1 MAKTKKYS
9 IIDANILKSNK
20 IKNSKNITTIKNSK
34 STNDTLTPKYSKI
47 LHKTKLTKNT
57 KTKIKSKYRKHNY
70 NRTLENLHKLKTYD
84 GSINIRNN
92 IRNNYD
98 TNNSKMHSKVHY
110 SIYGSKKGGAY
121 NFITR
126 KYKIYKFRKYID
138 EFNKESAKLNKQ
150 IDSYKLQTDTFKN
163 IADKKASEVSEFIN
177 NYKKEIIIKILLTD
191 KITPDDKKDI
201 LKHNLNVNISST
213 QQIEKRLIVS
223 NNELTKEIPTLTKT
237 KKQFDKDS
245 KKFRELLNKFTSFIE
260 FQEYILNLKF
270 TYDKIG
276 TEIDKSKSYSK
287 EDKTKHK
294 EYKNHLNDFE
304 YIAKFDKTYFD
315 KQQKDISS
323 IDKLFEEAKHFK
335 SEHSALDKKKKD
347 KDTDLQKWK
356 ADYEKTYVII
366 ADIIDKVKKL
376 KVNLNTVK
384 ESANSI
390 LIATIP
396 IYEETGNIRNTDAI
410 KNVINSIT
418 SLTKI
423 LEQSNTQI
431 LDIKA
436 ELIKETP
443 AVNLTKDSTI
453 LESAINKIWI
463 VMSQYLKEFNAILST
478 QTIKGGGFNSCN
490 GDIVVY
496 KGGGIE
502 DIVVYEGGDGSS
514 GSGSGYVDG
523 RDIVY
528 IKDMNTDNMNMNMN
542 MNNMNNMN
550 GIYNMSGGTLA
561 EDLNNLD
568 DLTVFITN
576 YKTYKANDFNDLN
589 TLFPTRE
596 AFDNVVDKLVNYLYK
611 NNTEKNTFIIFHFIN
626 ILNKIY
632 FSKSK
637 SILEHF
643 IVLSYVLYKYI
654 SVIFSENGFLSK
666 DIIDFIKEYVSLKD
680 NIFKDTYTN
689 ITIDSVLYDDNYN
702 TTISDILVK
711 STNST
716 NSTNFIRYIAR
727 LVFNY
732 IVKCKFM
739 GIYINIAPDKKSI
752 ILLKIEKEPYHLKYN
767 YKDIETLFD
776 NLIKNINTLLSNNWN
791 YELDNYKLMITDFK
805 KLYNLTLS
813 DSKYL
818 AKHCVP
824 KKLYTIVTLLE
835 INTIAQNLSL
845 LCKDKQTKI
854 ETEIYTHNIWLLCE
868 ILLIIC
874 VFTDNSF
881 KDSKTES
888 DILSIL
894 DIFTKENNIIDE
906 YTYNHLEDAEQPTP
920 CINLSN
926 DNYKKLSELTDI
938 IILNFTI
945 GNKEKTNKFQA
956 YTLEDYAKHN
966 IDTTENLKFKAIIKK
981 IIDNTDTTQKYKC
994 IVELLQISNFNTIYD
1009 NFKSKPP
1016 LPPPVPPT
1024 SKKQIHFVDVTDFK
1038 AKLNSQKSTKS
1049 TTSTLFIYP
1058 TTFEEYITKSKAD
1071 NEFNYNAASIT
1082 HDYDASLLLSTSSDT
1097 TNVSLGIIVD
1107 YYNPSNATQANG
1119 KYLTTKSNID
1129 YTIIP
1134 PLPTLPILPTSVSYD
1149 KLDTSKI
1156 NQTIKGK
1163 PKTTYKYNQIDYY
1176 NNAYQVIYKYIEAN
1190 SSVLNDIYVC
1200 ADKVSDG
1207 EYTLQL
1213 PPSKTKWLK
1222 KSKEIINPDFTDL
1235 IQTIVTNQGFS
1246 LDENKNTPANLQK
1259 IAVDEAAKTTKDLK
1273 ARELLKQV
1281 KDEEVKKLI
1290 ETTKTD
1296 KENAATLK
1304 NILDGTETDVKK
1316 IAEQIVN
1323 IQKEITDLE
1332 KDKLNNNTELASKNT
1347 EITRLNTL
1355 LSQTLD
1361 TKTQKNIS
1369 DQIVGLKN
1377 NINAL
1382 NINIKT
1388 NTDNLNVKKN
1398 TLSQL
1403 QTHLTTAPSPHT
1415 GLGINS
1421 ITSKYSQSTNS
1432 NALANIITSIDNNK
1446 YPVIHKQ
1453 VIAKCK
1459 TIVDTITPIVATT
1472 NTGDLQSIST
1482 TIQTLSQTL
1491 NTIGN
1496 YEVKATSGVKPSG
1509 YKPLYNDYL
1518 WIKDVVNAERTDLH
1532 ALDSSVSLVKLMKD
1546 DTLLYNIHTD
1556 IKSANDGDYL
1566 KVILKLGDK
1575 NINSQ
1580 ELNTLFYSS
1589 TNNIYSN
1596 IINNLA
1602 SLTEFK
1608 RVLESTYK
1616 NESYKICSI
1625 IDKIIP
1631 YIRLPVLLAELPR
1644 CIQHQHQHQHQQQQ
1658 KQKQKQYQQYPNFS

>member
-366 ADIIDKVKKL
+366 VDIIDKVKKL

-496 KGGGIE
+496 EGGGIEDIVVYEGCGIE

-528 IKDMNTDNMNMNMN
+528 IKDMNTDNMDMN

-568 DLTVFITN
+568 DLQNFIKN
-576 YKTYKANDFNDLN
+576 YKDYKANDFNDLKIIKDIN
-589 TLFPTRE
+589 SYT
-596 AFDNVVDKLVNYLYK
+596 NVVKKFLTYLYL
-611 NNTEKNTFIIFHFIN
+611 NNTKENTVIIFHFISILKRIYIDKALIAGKQVTLN
-626 ILNKIY
+626 IMYVQLYYIY
-632 FSKSK
+632 FKYIFELFSFDNKN
-637 SILEHF
+637 I
-643 IVLSYVLYKYI
+643 YKYI
-654 SVIFSENGFLSK
+654 INYIISILQK
-666 DIIDFIKEYVSLKD
+666 DVTNIKTYEPIIDTYNLYNIHYETIIDLNILSRFKFFLIYCLERYFIINKFGIGIKDLIPLNINKDFYETYYDYNYD
-680 NIFKDTYTN
+680 NIIELFTNLITKINLITNNIN
-689 ITIDSVLYDDNYN
+689 ITELEYNCNKEFKIIYD
-702 TTISDILVK
+702 I
-711 STNST
+711 
-716 NSTNFIRYIAR
+716 
-727 LVFNY
+727 
-732 IVKCKFM
+732 
-739 GIYINIAPDKKSI
+739 
-752 ILLKIEKEPYHLKYN
+752 
-767 YKDIETLFD
+767 
-776 NLIKNINTLLSNNWN
+776 
-791 YELDNYKLMITDFK
+791 
-805 KLYNLTLS
+805 TLS
-813 DSKYL
+813 DAKYL
-818 AKHCVP
+818 ASTCDSV
-824 KKLYTIVTLLE
+824 KLYTILPLYE
-835 INTIAQNLSL
+835 IKIIAKNLAD
-845 LCKDKQTKI
+845 LCNLYGSMPMSAGIAKI
-854 ETEIYTHNIWLLCE
+854 YKPNILLLCE
-868 ILLIIC
+868 ILLIMECFNNELFEIDTNIKQILRC
-874 VFTDNSF
+874 MVKQIENLDNYEYKSTIDPIVCSILVIDDYKTLFNLYNTINTDFKFTDI
-881 KDSKTES
+881 E
-888 DILSIL
+888 LQ
-894 DIFTKENNIIDE
+894 
-906 YTYNHLEDAEQPTP
+906 YT
-920 CINLSN
+920 
-926 DNYKKLSELTDI
+926 LTDYAENKIMHKLKDKFTQI
-938 IILNFTI
+938 ITNITRVGDLQYNVL
-945 GNKEKTNKFQA
+945 KELLKI
-956 YTLEDYAKHN
+956 E
-966 IDTTENLKFKAIIKK
+966 KFK
-981 IIDNTDTTQKYKC
+981 TSY
-994 IVELLQISNFNTIYD
+994 NTIIEET
-1009 NFKSKPP
+1009 KTKPP
-1016 LPPPVPPT
+1016 PPPPEPVPPT
-1024 SKKQIHFVDVTDFK
+1024 SKKQIHFVDVKVFK
-1038 AKLNSQKSTKS
+1038 DKLNS

-1058 TTFEEYITKSKAD
+1058 TTFEEYITKSTVD

-1082 HDYDASLLLSTSSDT
+1082 HDYAASLLSIIPSSDT

-1119 KYLTTKSNID
+1119 KYLTIKSNID
-1129 YTIIP
+1129 YTMIP
-1134 PLPTLPILPTSVSYD
+1134 TLPTLPTLPTSVSYETLEIP
-1149 KLDTSKI
+1149 KIKHTSK
-1156 NQTIKGK
+1156 GK
-1163 PKTTYKYNQIDYY
+1163 TKPTYKYNQMDYY
-1176 NNAYQVIYKYIEAN
+1176 IHAYHVIYKYIEAN
-1190 SSVLNDIYVC
+1190 SSDLNDIYVC
-1200 ADKVSDG
+1200 ADKVSDDK
-1207 EYTLQL
+1207 YTLQL
-1213 PPSKTKWLK
+1213 PPYKTKWLK
-1222 KSKEIINPDFTDL
+1222 KSKEFINPDFTDL
-1235 IQTIVTNQGFS
+1235 IQTIVTKQDFS

-1259 IAVDEAAKTTKDLK
+1259 IADDEAAKTTKDLK

-1355 LSQTLD
+1355 LSHTLD
-1361 TKTQKNIS
+1361 TKTQKNITE
-1369 DQIVGLKN
+1369 QIVGLKN

-1388 NTDNLNVKKN
+1388 NTDNLNAKNN
-1398 TLSQL
+1398 TLL
-1403 QTHLTTAPSPHT
+1403 NLKTHLTTTPSPHT

-1644 CIQHQHQHQHQQQQ
+1644 CIQHQHQQQQQQ
-1658 KQKQKQYQQYPNFS
+1658 KQKQQQKQYQQYPNFS